1 MIREAWLNFHRLV
14 SMRILAM
21 IRSSATSATRNS
33 GEQILDSV
41 SSLVYQTHLSIVSDD
56 RELSQQVVRIYHRL
70 GERREQMQQL
80 RTTIARIQRSSHDTS
95 TVEIFLDF
103 VSRFS
108 VKGPNS
114 STDRFLGQANYLLE
128 TSPSFYPEQYD
139 TAFPDRMM
147 SISAILP
154 LPSRPRTQRYYV
166 TFQEKARKWQ
176 RVIIV
181 ATFENFRDPSAMIQV
196 SAEAN
201 LRIGYRKIPE
211 QLQTPLQSLVREIES
226 FDSVTNVF
234 VNLIENENGQI
245 AADMT
250 RVQKAENIL
259 ERRMSNENKI
269 LQDIEHLGCSQFV
282 ESQVIFKAQ
291 LSCYRYKVWVGD
303 RDFIECKVPF
313 ASAGL
318 QSDNLFN
325 DFTDELKRLTSLRGC
340 RGIVQ
345 FLGVILD
352 DSRRHIKGYL
362 YEAPT
367 FPSLK
372 LNISLANS
380 QSKPIPWAI
389 RELWI
394 GQIVAAMSNVHARG
408 LLIGTLNNNR
418 ISIRADGS
426 VVLDICEYA
435 HSNLRPQ
442 RDCLPPE
449 LWSMY
454 LNKGSI
460 PRSTPLNFQTDVFQL
475 GLLIWLIAEHQP
487 HTWGNYYCI
496 RAVCTNVPRYQ
507 CTASHAQPAEL
518 PPCSLGIPSYINDL
532 ITASRLPNPKERP
545 SASWLSTLFP
555 PSDVESQKSVQDK
568 HMKEAIRDSYPFLS
582 IGLGYWCNECGGLM
596 DGTYYHCSICD
607 SDDFDLCPTCYT
619 QGIRCWSLEHHMVR
633 EVVKG

>member
-1 MIREAWLNFHRLV
+1 MIREAWLNLHRLV
-14 SMRILAM
+14 SIHILAT
-21 IRSSATSATRNS
+21 IRSPAISATRNS
-33 GEQILDSV
+33 EEQILDSV
-41 SSLVYQTHLSIVSDD
+41 SSFVDQTHRSIVSDD
-56 RELSQQVVRIYHRL
+56 RELCQQVARIYRRL
-70 GERREQMQQL
+70 SERREQVQQL
-80 RTTIARIQRSSHDTS
+80 RTTIARTPQSSYDSS

-108 VKGPNS
+108 VNGPNS
-114 STDRFLGQANYLLE
+114 SIDRLLGDISGHPNYLLE

-139 TAFPDRMM
+139 TASPDRMM

-154 LPSRPRTQRYYV
+154 LPNHPQTQQYFV
-166 TFQEKARKWQ
+166 TFQEKTRKWQ
-176 RVIIV
+176 RVIVV
-181 ATFENFRDPSAMIQV
+181 ARFENFRDPSAMTQV
-196 SAEAN
+196 SAASN
-201 LRIGYRKIPE
+201 VRLGYRTIPE
-211 QLQTPLQSLVREIES
+211 RLETPLKRLLREIENFS
-226 FDSVTNVF
+226 CVTNVF
-234 VNLIENENGQI
+234 VNLRENENDQI

-250 RVQKAENIL
+250 RVRKAENIL
-259 ERRMSNENKI
+259 ERHMSNENKI
-269 LQDIEHLGCSQFV
+269 LQDIEHPGCPQFV

-318 QSDNLFN
+318 QGDNLFD
-325 DFTDELKRLTSLRGC
+325 DFANEVKRLTSLRGC

-380 QSKPIPWAI
+380 QSKPIPWAV

-408 LLIGTLNNNR
+408 LVIGTLNNNR

-435 HSNLRPQ
+435 HINLRTQ

-449 LWSMY
+449 LWRTY
-454 LNKGSI
+454 LNKGMI
-460 PRSTPLNFQTDVFQL
+460 PRSTPLSFQTDVFQL
-475 GLLIWLIAEHQP
+475 GFVIWLIAEHQP
-487 HTWGNYYCI
+487 HTWGCYYCTM
-496 RAVCTNVPRYQ
+496 AVCTNVPRYQ
-507 CTASHAQPAEL
+507 CTASHTQPAEL
-518 PPCSLGIPSYINDL
+518 PPCSVGIPSYINDL

-545 SASWLSTLFP
+545 SANWLSTLFP
-555 PSDVESQKSVQDK
+555 PVDVEKPKMGSRQIHEGDHKRLPSFLVYWVGLLVQ
-568 HMKEAIRDSYPFLS
+568 RVRRSNGWCLLS
-582 IGLGYWCNECGGLM
+582 LFHL
-596 DGTYYHCSICD
+596 
-607 SDDFDLCPTCYT
+607 
-619 QGIRCWSLEHHMVR
+619 
-633 EVVKG
+633 